1 MDWEL
6 LSSRTVIFL
15 EQLLNGLT
23 LGGVYA
29 LIAVG
34 YTMVYGIIGLINFA
48 HGEIYM
54 MGAFL
59 ALSMVMAGMP
69 WFIAFPL
76 TIMCCALI
84 GILIDRIAYKP
95 LRAAPRLAALI
106 TAIGISLF
114 LQNLALL
121 IWGGERQAF
130 PRDAVP
136 AFLRE
141 TAFTVTL
148 PNSFVNFNVDWMQII
163 IIVIVCLLMIFL
175 TWLIAF
181 TKTGMAMRAISQDR
195 RAAELMG
202 INVDKIIMVTFA
214 LGSALGA
221 IAGILIGL
229 NYEAIWPFMG
239 YDAGIKAFAAA
250 VLGGI
255 GSVPG
260 AVVGGIVLGIGET
273 FGAAYISSNYR
284 NGLAYMLMILVI
296 LIKPSGLMGKRQAE
310 KV

>member
-1 MDWEL
+1 M
-6 LSSRTVIFL
+6 IFL
-15 EQLLNGLT
+15 EQVLNGLT

-59 ALSMVMAGMP
+59 ALSVVMAGVP

-76 TIMCCALI
+76 TILCCAI
-84 GILIDRIAYKP
+84 MGVLIDRVAYKP
-95 LRAAPRLAALI
+95 LRSAPRLAALI

-121 IWGGERQAF
+121 IWGGDRQAF
-130 PRDAVP
+130 PREAVP
-136 AFLRE
+136 SLLRE

-148 PNSFVNFNVDWMQII
+148 PHSFVDFSVNWMQLII
-163 IIVIVCLLMIFL
+163 LCIVCILMIFL
-175 TWLIAF
+175 TWLISY

-214 LGSALGA
+214 LGSSLGA

-229 NYEAIWPFMG
+229 NYEAIWPYMG

-260 AVVGGIVLGIGET
+260 AVLGGIILGIGET

-284 NGLAYMLMILVI
+284 NGLAYLLMILVI
-296 LIKPSGLMGKRQAE
+296 LIKPSGLLGKTQKE